1 MFNGEWTSGQNQN
14 PFLYSYIFG
23 TACLFLPSMIG
34 GKEAGDRVRTLRD
47 VHISYSIERGLLM
60 QIAWNESCKFS
71 FSSTLGRQGPLGVA
85 LSGSICGSLCSS
97 LWLVLCDILSGSF
110 WTALLVLSGSLRGSL
125 TFSCSP
131 WLVLALI
138 CFGGPCF
145 AFQPQSC
152 QWRAPLEKS
161 YPTNYFLSQTEV
173 MSPS

>member
-1 MFNGEWTSGQNQN
+1 MLTFIAVWGLATSIPSCCLWQTGGWPRQ
-14 PFLYSYIFG
+14 FLVI
-23 TACLFLPSMIG
+23 MIG

-145 AFQPQSC
+145 AFQPQSYVA
-152 QWRAPLEKS
+152 RNL
-161 YPTNYFLSQTEV
+161 PTLVKYQTWCKRY
-173 MSPS
+173 SACK